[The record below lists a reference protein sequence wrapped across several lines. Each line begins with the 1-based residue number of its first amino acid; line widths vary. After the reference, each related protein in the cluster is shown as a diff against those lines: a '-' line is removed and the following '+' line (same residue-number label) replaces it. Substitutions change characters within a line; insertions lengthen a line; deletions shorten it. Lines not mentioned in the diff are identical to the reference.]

1 MSERKYFGTDG
12 IRGHVG
18 TYPISADFILRLGRA
33 AGAVLARRRAADGRP
48 VGTGPDRRS
57 PNRRVTV
64 VIGKDTRVSGYM
76 FEAALEA
83 GLVAS
88 GADVRLLGPMPTP
101 AVAFLTRSLRA
112 DAGIVIS
119 ASHNPHQD
127 NGIKFF
133 SGQGEKLDDA
143 LEAEIEAEL
152 DADFVTVAS
161 DALGKASRIDDAV
174 TRYAEFCKST
184 VADEFSLRGMNIV
197 LDCANGAT
205 YQVAPKVFRELG
217 AEVSTVGAQPDGLN
231 INRDVGSTSPELLA
245 RTVVERGADI
255 GIAFDGD
262 GDRVRI
268 VDQDGT
274 VTDGDDMLYVIARH
288 WKKRGTLPGPV
299 VGTLMSNYGLQ
310 RALKAM
316 DIPFVRA
323 NVGDR
328 YVLQQLK
335 EHGGL
340 LGGETSGHILCL
352 DRFTTGDGIVA
363 ALALL
368 EALAEDGE
376 TFGEAR
382 AGLVKLPQTMLNVRV
397 EGAKAALGSESVK
410 QVLAEVERV
419 LEGRGRVVLRASGTE
434 PLVRVTIEAADAD
447 EVDRLA
453 GQLADAVKS
462 AAQAAA

>member
-12 IRGHVG
+12 IRGQVG
-18 TYPISADFILRLGRA
+18 SYPISADFILRLGRA
-33 AGAVLARRRAADGRP
+33 AGAVLARRRAADKRP
-48 VGTGPDRRS
+48 AGTGSERRD
-57 PNRRVTV
+57 PHRKVMV

-88 GADVRLLGPMPTP
+88 GADVRMLGPMPTP
-101 AVAFLTRSLRA
+101 GVAYLTRSLRA

-152 DADFVTVAS
+152 EADFATVPS
-161 DALGKASRIDDAV
+161 EALGKAKRVDDAV

-184 VADEFSLRGMNIV
+184 VADEFSLAGMRIV
-197 LDCANGAT
+197 LDCAHGAT
-205 YQVAPKVFRELG
+205 YQVAPKVFTDLG
-217 AEVSTVGAQPDGLN
+217 AEVTTIGAEPDGLN
-231 INRDVGSTSPELLA
+231 INREVGSTSPEALA
-245 RTVVERGADI
+245 RTVVEKGADL

-268 VDQDGT
+268 VDKDGT

-288 WKKRGTLPGPV
+288 WKKKAALPGPV

-310 RALKAM
+310 RALKQLE
-316 DIPFVRA
+316 IPFVRA

-335 EHGGL
+335 EHGGV
-340 LGGETSGHILCL
+340 LGGETSGHVLCL

-368 EALAEDGE
+368 EVLAQTGE
-376 TFGEAR
+376 TFAQAR

-397 EGAKAALGSESVK
+397 EGAKAALASVTVK
-410 QVLAEVERV
+410 QALAEVEAA

-434 PLVRVTIEAADAD
+434 PLVRVTIEAADAA

-453 GQLADAVKS
+453 GHLAEAVKS
-462 AAQAAA
+462 AAQAVA